1 MRDARRARRERLMLF
16 ALLTTRLVLV
26 ALIATS
32 FFATA
37 AAAESLPVELPA
49 DVVLARYATALDANT
64 APPVFSVDYTLEQSG
79 ARDMEQMHRVFRAG
93 ANERDETLDVD
104 GRKLDPPTTRIFR
117 GRPDHYTVALL
128 APKPTQYD
136 FTYLGPHRDGH
147 HLDYVFD
154 TVPKLARDYRVTR
167 VTIDGIT
174 FLPVSIAFKSGPDGT
189 GSVTFGRDGKWWV
202 PFEVTGQATVE
213 GLAAMERLTFS
224 NYRFPQELPSGT
236 FSGPRPLPSF
246 RPIAGE

>member
-1 MRDARRARRERLMLF
+1 MLF
-16 ALLTTRLVLV
+16 ALV
-26 ALIATS
+26 ATL
-32 FFATA
+32 FFA
-37 AAAESLPVELPA
+37 AAAPAEKPSVELPG
-49 DVVLARYATALDANT
+49 DTVLARYATALAANT
-64 APPVFSVDYTLEQSG
+64 APPVFSVDYTIEQSG
-79 ARDMEQMHRVFRAG
+79 ARDMEQLHRVFRAG

-117 GRPDHYTVALL
+117 GRPDHYTIALL

-136 FTYLGPHRDGH
+136 FTYLGPHHDGH

-154 TVPKLARDYRVTR
+154 TTPKVAHAYRVTR

-174 FLPVSIAFKSGPDGT
+174 FLPVEIDFKSGTDGT
-189 GSVTFGRDGKWWV
+189 GTATFGRDGKWWV

-213 GLAAMERLTFS
+213 GLAAMERLTFY
-224 NYRFPQELPSGT
+224 NYRFPQALPSGT

>member
-1 MRDARRARRERLMLF
+1 MVVA
-16 ALLTTRLVLV
+16 LV
-26 ALIATS
+26 ATL
-32 FFATA
+32 FFAVA
-37 AAAESLPVELPA
+37 APAESLPVELPP
-49 DVVLARYATALDANT
+49 DTVLARYTTALAGYT

-79 ARDMEQMHRVFRAG
+79 ARDMEQMHRVFRSG

-117 GRPDHYTVALL
+117 GRPDHYTVTLL
-128 APKPTQYD
+128 APNPAQYD

-154 TVPKLARDYRVTR
+154 AKPKLERTYRVTR

-174 FLPVSIAFKSGPDGT
+174 FLPVTIEFKSGTDGE

-202 PFEVTGQATVE
+202 PLEVIGSATVE
-213 GLAAMERLTFS
+213 GLAATERLTFYG
-224 NYRFPQELPSGT
+224 YRFPQTLPSGT
-236 FSGPRPLPSF
+236 FGVPHPLPSLT
-246 RPIAGE
+246 PIAGQ

>member
-1 MRDARRARRERLMLF
+1 MFVALAATLLF
-16 ALLTTRLVLV
+16 AV
-26 ALIATS
+26 AAP
-32 FFATA
+32 
-37 AAAESLPVELPA
+37 AAETAVELPP
-49 DVVLARYATALDANT
+49 DTVLARYATALAAYT

-79 ARDMEQMHRVFRAG
+79 ARDMEQMHRVFRSG

-117 GRPDHYTVALL
+117 GRPDHYTVTLL
-128 APKPTQYD
+128 APKPLQYD

-154 TVPKLARDYRVTR
+154 ATPKLEHAYRVTR

-174 FLPVSIAFKSGPDGT
+174 FLPVAIDFKSGADGA
-189 GSVTFGRDGKWWV
+189 GSITFGRDGKWWV
-202 PFEVTGQATVE
+202 PLEVTGRATVE
-213 GLAAMERLTFS
+213 GLAAMERLSFY
-224 NYRFPQELPSGT
+224 NYRFPQALPSGT
-236 FSGPRPLPSF
+236 FSGPHPLPSF